1 MLSVP
6 LIMQY
11 QYYAS
16 LPSLPPSVFL
26 PINHTSDPGCSRMK
40 KHASTRIS
48 AILKKKATEQRIIT
62 ANGEMI
68 LFGFAVYS
76 PTPHWQT
83 CAETRP
89 SMLAR

>member
-11 QYYAS
+11 KYFAP
-16 LPSLPPSVFL
+16 LASLPPSVFL
-26 PINHTSDPGCSRMK
+26 PINHTSDPGCSLMK

-48 AILKKKATEQRIIT
+48 TILKKKAIEQRIIM
-62 ANGEMI
+62 ANGEII

-89 SMLAR
+89 STLAR